1 MLRVQRNQLGSS
13 SLPPAHADGAEQRT
27 PLVRFATR
35 YRLIG
40 SAELAACVRVTE
52 IADDGSRDINPVGE
66 LMFRALPFCLGASP
80 SGGRFEGRTSVP
92 AHKRNPPQ
100 KALAFSPARHR
111 RGRLLS
117 SLTLPPPITVSSGC
131 KAAMNSSTNVDH
143 MTPPLLFTVAL

>member
-27 PLVRFATR
+27 PPVRFATR

-40 SAELAACVRVTE
+40 PAELAACVRVTE
-52 IADDGSRDINPVGE
+52 IANDGSRDINPVGV
-66 LMFRALPFCLGASP
+66 MFRALPFLLERARP
-80 SGGRFEGRTSVP
+80 GGRFDGRTSVR

-111 RGRLLS
+111 
-117 SLTLPPPITVSSGC
+117 
-131 KAAMNSSTNVDH
+131 
-143 MTPPLLFTVAL
+143 

>member
-27 PLVRFATR
+27 PAGALCYSVP
-35 YRLIG
+35 
-40 SAELAACVRVTE
+40 CVRVTE

-66 LMFRALPFCLGASP
+66 LMFRALPFCLERARP
-80 SGGRFEGRTSVP
+80 GGRFDGRTSVP

-111 RGRLLS
+111 RGSALS
-117 SLTLPPPITVSSGC
+117 FLTLPPPITVSSGC
-131 KAAMNSSTNVDH
+131 KAAMKRST
-143 MTPPLLFTVAL
+143 TSAT